1 MKLQRLLLSLS
12 LCGLTFSHAAAQ
24 DTTLPSSRSIGDSPN
39 VRTRSIGDTTAQP
52 YATNAGNARPH
63 SASPQVSLKSKRS
76 ISDSGATTGHRL
88 ISDGPGHAHAVDMGI
103 LAPTAIAA
111 SHASDGKAC
120 DTSSCDDG
128 CDGLGILGR
137 IKNSD
142 VWMST
147 ELLLWFTENQPA
159 PPLVTTS
166 AQGVLPVYNGANVTT
181 AFGGP
186 DGIEN
191 GLIPGFRTEIGKW
204 LDCDQ
209 KIGISARGY
218 GFIEAEEFNAT
229 SDGTTS
235 IGIPFFNAN
244 PGVLDEDAYLAAFT
258 NLLFQPV
265 SSGTVW
271 ARSDLDLIGLEGS
284 ARYLIARG
292 SNRRFDFITGYTFNH
307 LKSSI
312 SVRSQSTDLFTGN
325 LIPDGTVF
333 DILDQFSTANQFHGG
348 HLGVLSNVTRKGLT
362 LSSLAKVS
370 MGNTR
375 STGDIFGSTTTTPP
389 AGTAVTTAGGTF
401 ARASNIGPMA
411 SVDNFSFISE
421 LGVKLGANLNENVQ
435 ATVGYSL
442 MYWSSVAL
450 AGDQMDRVIDP
461 AGGVNRPV
469 HNGIVTQG
477 MWAQGI
483 DLGLIFNY

>member
-1 MKLQRLLLSLS
+1 MKLHRLLLSLS
-12 LCGLTFSHAAAQ
+12 LCGLTFSQAAAQ
-24 DTTLPSSRSIGDSPN
+24 DTTQQSSRSIGDSAQ
-39 VRTRSIGDTTAQP
+39 VRTRSIGDATAQP
-52 YATNAGNARPH
+52 YATTAGHVQTHAAN
-63 SASPQVSLKSKRS
+63 PQVSLTSSRS

-88 ISDGPGHAHAVDMGI
+88 ISDGPDYAHAMDMGI
-103 LAPTAIAA
+103 LAPTATAA
-111 SHASDGKAC
+111 SHTSGCTSC
-120 DTSSCDDG
+120 DTSSCDGG

-142 VWMST
+142 VWMNT

-166 AQGVLPVYNGANVTT
+166 AQGVLPVYNGAGVTT

-186 DGIEN
+186 GGIEN

-204 LDCDQ
+204 LDCDE
-209 KIGISARGY
+209 KIGVSARAY
-218 GFIEAEEFNAT
+218 GFTEDENYTAT
-229 SDGTTS
+229 SNGSTS
-235 IGIPFFNAN
+235 IGIPFFNVNA
-244 PGVLDEDAYLAAFT
+244 GVLAEDAYLVAFT
-258 NLLFQPV
+258 NGLGQPV

-292 SNRRFDFITGYTFNH
+292 SGSRFDFITGYTYNR
-307 LKSSI
+307 LTSSL
-312 SVRSQSTDLFTGN
+312 SVRTQSTDLFTGN
-325 LIPDGTVF
+325 LIADGTVF
-333 DILDQFSTANQFHGG
+333 DILDQFSTENQFHGG
-348 HLGVLSNVTRKGLT
+348 HLGLLSSVTRKGLT

-375 STGDIFGSTTTTPP
+375 STGDIFGSTITTPP
-389 AGTAVTTAGGTF
+389 AGAATGAAGGTF
-401 ARASNIGPMA
+401 ARASNIGPMT

-421 LGVKLGANLNENVQ
+421 LGIKLGANLNENVQ

-461 AGGVNRPV
+461 AGAVNRPV